1 MQTERSSPR
10 YSDIDLWS
18 PAETLDAMIEG
29 QFAAVAAVHAARP
42 ALERAALAIEGRLRA
57 GGRLVY
63 AGAGTSGRLAVQDG
77 AELMPT
83 FSWPPERLVLLMA
96 GGPDALLRAVEGAE
110 DEVEHAAALVRRHGI
125 AAGDALIAVAASGT
139 TPFTLACLREAN
151 TRGGLTVGIAN
162 NPNTPLLDEAEHA
175 VWLDTGAEP
184 IAGSTRMKAGTA
196 QRVALTLLSSLVMIR
211 LGRVYEGLMVDVQ
224 ATNAKLLRRSEA
236 ILAQLTG
243 HSRDQVREALRRAR
257 GSVKLGLLLLEGTP
271 LDDARRALEQS
282 GGDLR
287 AAKEAIETE
296 RRRKRR
302 A

>member
-1 MQTERSSPR
+1 
-10 YSDIDLWS
+10 
-18 PAETLDAMIEG
+18 MIEG
-29 QFAAVAAVHAARP
+29 QFAAVAAAHAARP
-42 ALERAALAIEGRLRA
+42 ALERAALAIEERLRA

-83 FSWPPERLVLLMA
+83 FSWPSERLLLLMA
-96 GGPDALLRAVEGAE
+96 GGDDALLRAVEGAE
-110 DEVEHAAALVRRHGI
+110 DTPDEAAALIYRHRI
-125 AAGDALIAVAASGT
+125 DAKDALIAVAASGS
-139 TPFTLACLREAN
+139 TPFTVACLREAAA
-151 TRGGLTVGIAN
+151 RGALTIGIAN
-162 NPNTPLLDEAEHA
+162 NADTPLLNEADHP

-224 ATNAKLLRRSEA
+224 PSNRKLVRRSEA

-243 HSRDQVREALRRAR
+243 HSRDQVRDALRQAK
-257 GSVKLGLLLLEGTP
+257 GSVKLALLLLEGRS
-271 LDDARRALEQS
+271 LDEARGALDAA

-287 AAKEAIETE
+287 AAKTQIEEGRTQK
-296 RRRKRR
+296 KR

>member
-1 MQTERSSPR
+1 
-10 YSDIDLWS
+10 
-18 PAETLDAMIEG
+18 MIEG
-29 QFAAVAAVHAARP
+29 QFAAVAAAHAARP
-42 ALERAALAIEGRLRA
+42 ALERAALAIEERLRA

-83 FSWPPERLVLLMA
+83 FSWPSERLLLLMA
-96 GGPDALLRAVEGAE
+96 GGDDALLRAVEGAE
-110 DEVEHAAALVRRHGI
+110 DTPDEAAALIYRHRI
-125 AAGDALIAVAASGT
+125 DAKDALIAVAASGS
-139 TPFTLACLREAN
+139 TPFTVACLREA
-151 TRGGLTVGIAN
+151 TARGALTIGIAN
-162 NPNTPLLDEAEHA
+162 NADTPLLNEADHP

-224 ATNAKLLRRSEA
+224 PSNRKLVRRSEA

-243 HSRDQVREALRRAR
+243 HSRDQVRDALRQAK
-257 GSVKLGLLLLEGTP
+257 GSVKLALLLLEGRS
-271 LDDARRALEQS
+271 LDEARGALDAA

-287 AAKEAIETE
+287 AAKTQIEEGRTQK
-296 RRRKRR
+296 KR